1 MDKLEKVFE
10 SLQVLSASDL
20 NEIVNK
26 INEIIEKGSGGGSSI
41 PDFRRIDMNSM
52 FSTDSKSVFLL
63 KKLDNSDDQFKF
75 IMSGK
80 IIFEGDA
87 AVGAKPMVLHF
98 DACSTHINGYGNL
111 ESYGYINGNYSAT
124 SVFRVVTCTYEG
136 EEYIA
141 LDIDSQIG
149 DPFGGGK
156 KYFIGICTSSEIV
169 GRTIDYYYYWNESIV
184 NEEINSSIQVIS

>member
-26 INEIIEKGSGGGSSI
+26 INEIIEKGSGGGPSI
-41 PDFRRIDMNSM
+41 PDFRRIDINSM
-52 FSTDSKSVFLL
+52 YSADSKSVFLL

-80 IIFEGDA
+80 IICEGNA
-87 AVGAKPMVLHF
+87 SAGVKPMVLHF
-98 DACSTHINGYGNL
+98 DACSTHVGGYGYV
-111 ESYGYINGNYSAT
+111 ESYGYINGNHPVT
-124 SVFRVVTCTYEG
+124 SIFSVVTCTYRG

-141 LDIDSQIG
+141 LGIDSQIG
-149 DPFGGGK
+149 DVFGGGK
-156 KYFIGICTSSEIV
+156 IYFIGICTSSEID
-169 GRTIDYYYYWNESIV
+169 GRCPDYYYYYDESVV
-184 NEEINSSIQVIS
+184 NEEINSSISVIS